1 MPTQQMLL
9 GGGKPLTVE
18 ELTYPYTGTWTA
30 PSGVTEVNLT
40 LIGSEDHPA
49 DWHNTYAQV
58 NFYYPA
64 STPVDYPNE
73 SPTQASA
80 KAAVEGWLSNWR
92 SIAGTG
98 TAARTV
104 SGSWNTTATITHLDG
119 STSNGVSI
127 TDGSGRFLGTST
139 ATFRGVLPATIT
151 GNVNF
156 GQGVGNWAFKAV
168 YGIEFQANAQQGG
181 ASTFG
186 SYSAAGAPVGGSATT
201 LQQTISVTPGQS
213 YSYVRHLN
221 QQYSP
226 YRSLLGTVKLEYYA

>member
-9 GGGKPLTVE
+9 GGGKPLTTE
-18 ELTYPYTGTWTA
+18 NLTSESGTWTA
-30 PSGVTEVNLT
+30 PSGVTSVNLT

-49 DWHNTYAQV
+49 DWHSTYAQV

-80 KAAVEGWLSNWR
+80 KAAVEAWLVNWR

-98 TAARTV
+98 TAERTV

-119 STSNGVSI
+119 STSSGVSI
-127 TDGSGRFLGTST
+127 TDGSGRFYGTTT
-139 ATFRGVLPATIT
+139 ATFSGVLPATIT
-151 GNVNF
+151 GNVGF
-156 GQGVGNWAFKAV
+156 GQGVGNWAYKYV
-168 YGIEFQANAQQGG
+168 YGISFQANAQAGG

-186 SYSAAGAPVGGSATT
+186 SYSAAGASIGGSATT

-213 YSYVRHLN
+213 YSYGRHRNLRN
-221 QQYSP
+221 PP
-226 YRSLLGTVKLEYYA
+226 YQALYGTVKLEYFA